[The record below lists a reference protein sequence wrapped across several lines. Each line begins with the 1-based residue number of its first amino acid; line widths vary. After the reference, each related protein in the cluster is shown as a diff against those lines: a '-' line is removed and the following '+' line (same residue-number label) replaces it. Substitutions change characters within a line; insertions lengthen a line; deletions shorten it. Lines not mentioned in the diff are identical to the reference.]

1 MAPRMTIDHRLLRLV
16 SAGSLLFAICA
27 ACTYS
32 EGERAESG
40 ACPEGEV
47 CSDATPAGLVFY
59 GALPGDD
66 AEGLEFLRSVAM
78 GGTQRLS
85 IGTGGDTELG
95 AVDIVSSAPWFLT
108 VDPIDDPEIGDLGVE
123 LAGLAEGDAYV
134 RVLAR
139 GSDELYDRVL
149 IRVARVASADVTL
162 SSHPED
168 DLRAAYKIVD
178 KQKRYEAV
186 DAAKEIGL
194 PVILKASAGGGGRGM
209 KIVRDLEK
217 LPAMVETAQAEA
229 QAAFG
234 DGSIY
239 VERYVESPRHIE
251 VQVVADQHGNVVDLL
266 ERECSVQR
274 RHQKVVEEA
283 PAASLPEDVRT
294 RIRAA
299 AVTAAKAI
307 GYYSVGTIEFLLD
320 GDDFYFME
328 MNTRIQVEHCVTE
341 MITGVDL
348 VQEQIR
354 LATGE
359 PLAHLDREHRAR
371 GHAIE
376 CRINA
381 EDPVK
386 FTPQPGTIT
395 ALNFPGGYG
404 VRVDSH
410 VYHGYR
416 VSAHYDSMLAKLIA
430 YAPTRERA
438 IARMRRALGELVVE
452 GIRTNTALHRWIM
465 RHPAFISGRYDTH
478 FLEANLDP
486 AAILAVAEDQN

>member
-85 IGTGGDTELG
+85 IGTTGETELG

-168 DLRAAYKIVD
+168 DLRAG
-178 KQKRYEAV
+178 E
-186 DAAKEIGL
+186 
-194 PVILKASAGGGGRGM
+194 PASAVFRLYSDQGDRLVDEGM
-209 KIVRDLEK
+209 TITSEDV
-217 LPAMVETAQAEA
+217 
-229 QAAFG
+229 
-234 DGSIY
+234 
-239 VERYVESPRHIE
+239 E
-251 VQVVADQHGNVVDLL
+251 VQRVSWDCIDFVAPTDRDEVAFVLDAGHRRWQVTVP
-266 ERECSVQR
+266 VQR
-274 RHQKVVEEA
+274 
-283 PAASLPEDVRT
+283 
-294 RIRAA
+294 
-299 AVTAAKAI
+299 
-307 GYYSVGTIEFLLD
+307 
-320 GDDFYFME
+320 
-328 MNTRIQVEHCVTE
+328 
-341 MITGVDL
+341 
-348 VQEQIR
+348 
-354 LATGE
+354 
-359 PLAHLDREHRAR
+359 
-371 GHAIE
+371 
-376 CRINA
+376 
-381 EDPVK
+381 
-386 FTPQPGTIT
+386 
-395 ALNFPGGYG
+395 
-404 VRVDSH
+404 
-410 VYHGYR
+410 
-416 VSAHYDSMLAKLIA
+416 
-430 YAPTRERA
+430 
-438 IARMRRALGELVVE
+438 
-452 GIRTNTALHRWIM
+452 
-465 RHPAFISGRYDTH
+465 
-478 FLEANLDP
+478 
-486 AAILAVAEDQN
+486 

>member
-1 MAPRMTIDHRLLRLV
+1 MRKVLVANRGEIALRV
-16 SAGSLLFAICA
+16 IRACREMGIRTVAVYSTVDESALHVRFADEALCVGPGSA
-27 ACTYS
+27 AESYLNIRNLIAAAELAGADAVHPGYGFLS
-32 EGERAESG
+32 ERAEFASVCRKCG
-40 ACPEGEV
+40 LNFIGPSPEHMTLMGDKVRARERMQE
-47 CSDATPAGLVFY
+47 AGVPV
-59 GALPGDD
+59 LPG
-66 AEGLEFLRSVAM
+66 
-78 GGTQRLS
+78 
-85 IGTGGDTELG
+85 TG
-95 AVDIVSSAPWFLT
+95 
-108 VDPIDDPEIGDLGVE
+108 
-123 LAGLAEGDAYV
+123 
-134 RVLAR
+134 VLQ
-139 GSDELYDRVL
+139 S
-149 IRVARVASADVTL
+149 
-162 SSHPED
+162 P
-168 DLRAAYKIVD
+168 
-178 KQKRYEAV
+178 QEAV